1 MSRILSLS
9 EAASIAIHGMI
20 LVAQSDKLVNVNHI
34 AELTSSS
41 RHHVAKVFQRLVK
54 EGFINSNR
62 GPSGGF
68 SLKMDPPDI
77 SFLDIYEAIEGK
89 IVITKCPLDKP
100 ICPFE
105 KCIFENVIKDLTLD
119 FRNYLEK
126 QTLDKYLGE

>member
-20 LVAQSDKLVNVNHI
+20 LVARSDKLVNVNQI

-54 EGFINSNR
+54 EGFISSNR

-68 SLKMDPPDI
+68 SMKMQASDI

-89 IVITKCPLDKP
+89 ILITKCPLDKP

-126 QTLDKYLGE
+126 QTLDKYVEA

>member
-9 EAASIAIHGMI
+9 EAASIAVHGMI
-20 LVAQSDKLVNVNHI
+20 LVARSDKLVNVNTI

-54 EGFINSNR
+54 ENFITSNR

-68 SLKMDPPDI
+68 SLKMKPEEI

-89 IVITKCPLDKP
+89 IEITKCPLDKP
-100 ICPFE
+100 LCPFD
-105 KCIFENVIKDLTLD
+105 KCIFKNVIKDLTLD
-119 FRNYLEK
+119 FRNYMEA
-126 QTLDKYLGE
+126 QTLDKYL

>member
-1 MSRILSLS
+1 MSRILTLS

-20 LVAQSDKLVNVNHI
+20 LVARSDKLMNVNHI

-54 EGFINSNR
+54 EGFIVSNR
-62 GPSGGF
+62 GPNGGF
-68 SLKMDPPDI
+68 SLKMDPAAV

-89 IVITKCPLDKP
+89 IQITKCPLDKP

-105 KCIFENVIKDLTLD
+105 KCIFQNVIRDITLE
-119 FRNYLEK
+119 FRKYLET
-126 QTLDKYLGE
+126 QTLDKYLEG

>member
-20 LVAQSDKLVNVNHI
+20 LVARSDKLVNVNQI

-54 EGFINSNR
+54 QGFINSNR
-62 GPSGGF
+62 GPTGGF
-68 SLKMDPPDI
+68 SMKMEPADV

-89 IVITKCPLDKP
+89 IEITKCPLDKP
-100 ICPFE
+100 LCPFD
-105 KCIFENVIKDLTLD
+105 KCIFSNKISDLTID
-119 FRNYLEK
+119 FQTYLAE
-126 QTLDKYLGE
+126 QTLDKYLDY

>member
-20 LVAQSDKLVNVNHI
+20 LVARSEKLVNVNQI

-54 EGFINSNR
+54 EDFIYSNR

-68 SLKMDPPDI
+68 SLKMKPSEI

-100 ICPFE
+100 ICPFN

-119 FRNYLEK
+119 FRNYMEK
-126 QTLDKYLGE
+126 QTLDKYLED

>member
-20 LVAQSDKLVNVNHI
+20 LVARSEKLVNVNQI

-54 EGFINSNR
+54 EGFIFSNR

-68 SLKMDPPDI
+68 SLKMEASEI

-100 ICPFE
+100 LCPFN

-119 FRNYLEK
+119 FRNYMEK
-126 QTLDKYLGE
+126 QTLDKYLDY

>member
-20 LVAQSDKLVNVNHI
+20 LVARSDKLVNVNQI

-54 EGFINSNR
+54 ENFITSNR

-68 SLKMDPPDI
+68 SLKMAPADI
-77 SFLDIYEAIEGK
+77 SFLDVYEAIEGK
-89 IVITKCPLDKP
+89 IEITKCPLDKP

-105 KCIFENVIKDLTLD
+105 KCIFKNVIRDLTLE
-119 FRNYLEK
+119 FREYLED
-126 QTLDKYLGE
+126 QTLDKYLKY